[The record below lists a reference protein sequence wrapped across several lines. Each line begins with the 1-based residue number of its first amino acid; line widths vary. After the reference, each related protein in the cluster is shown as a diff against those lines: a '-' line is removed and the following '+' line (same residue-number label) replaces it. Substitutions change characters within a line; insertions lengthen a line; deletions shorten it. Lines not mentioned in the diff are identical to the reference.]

1 MNSKT
6 WFKGINLLKKK
17 KKDMKQPNSEK
28 NTS

>member
-17 KKDMKQPNSEK
+17 KDMKQPNSEK